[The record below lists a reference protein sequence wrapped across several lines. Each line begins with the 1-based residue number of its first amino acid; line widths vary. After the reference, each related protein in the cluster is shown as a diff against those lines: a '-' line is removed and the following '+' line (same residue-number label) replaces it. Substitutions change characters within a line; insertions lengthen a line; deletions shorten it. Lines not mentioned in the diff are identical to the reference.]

1 MPKSSSVVMLSI
13 NTKKYLYIYDFKL
26 VFDNVLDK
34 GAPLPPQT
42 HTYRHRHRHRHR
54 HTHTNTHT
62 HTHTHIYILV
72 LILQDRAEENS
83 NFRVT

>member
-54 HTHTNTHT
+54 HTHT
-62 HTHTHIYILV
+62 HTHIYIYFG
-72 LILQDRAEENS
+72 ID
-83 NFRVT
+83 FTG

>member
-54 HTHTNTHT
+54 HTHT
-62 HTHTHIYILV
+62 HIYFGI
-72 LILQDRAEENS
+72 D
-83 NFRVT
+83 FTG

>member
-42 HTYRHRHRHRHR
+42 HTYRHRHRHRH
-54 HTHTNTHT
+54 THT
-62 HTHTHIYILV
+62 HTHTYIYILV

>member
-42 HTYRHRHRHRHR
+42 HTYRHRHRHRH
-54 HTHTNTHT
+54 THT
-62 HTHTHIYILV
+62 HTHTHTYIYILV

>member
-54 HTHTNTHT
+54 HWHRHRHT
-62 HTHTHIYILV
+62 HTHTYIYILV

>member
-54 HTHTNTHT
+54 HTHTHT
-62 HTHTHIYILV
+62 YIYILV